1 MSEEEGVVVTQID
14 DLIIKT
20 YPDGSTLVIRPD
32 GVQLRSDANG
42 DSVESSTDDGL
53 GMSSPTHHIVPPP
66 PPAKGA
72 DAAPGA
78 AVATAGATTAAAAA
92 IAAEPPSPS
101 PASPDDRPWHKPELA
116 REAAEKRLT
125 RKPVGAF
132 VIRASSSPKDVAI
145 TLRISADPTPK
156 GLLHVL
162 IELVEPEPAAKF
174 RLRAP
179 DARVFGTVDE
189 LVIFYAKT
197 VVEGHLPVQLV
208 LDGCLG
214 TDGDGDSD
222 SGDEEAPAEGDYAS
236 DDEAPPLVA
245 DWVLSSCFSQE
256 GPPITTGGE
265 ADQAGADE
273 DGVAPPP
280 VTAYQAQ
287 ANPNRPPVAAT
298 ESYASSN
305 QVRRPHDPT
314 ISLPFHCGYLLKEGG
329 TIKTWKRRWFELHE
343 SGQLLYYDKDKGN
356 GGRFLNSVDVN
367 DAQVASEPHG
377 KRPFCFVI
385 QPKEGSIGVSNKRG
399 KYVLCASNAKDK
411 QRWLGCIQMAASR
424 GNSSDSIYPMS
435 FGNVGNQRT
444 VEQTVES
451 QKDWKRVG
459 SQKPWKPVLRL
470 RALVSQKK
478 LRFQDKGPSGYAYDL
493 DLTYISERLI
503 AMGYPSDGA
512 EALYRNKY
520 DDVRRFLDDFHP
532 RRYKVYNL
540 CSERAYPAKRFQNRV
555 ALYPFDDH
563 CAPPLGLMRE
573 FCEDLNRWLDMHPNS
588 VAAIHCK
595 AGKGRTGVMICA
607 YLLHDGIAQNA
618 DEALDMYGAGRTQD
632 GQGVT
637 IPSQRRYVGYY
648 ERMLKGGDVT
658 SGLPTSKVLQ
668 RIVVSGIPA
677 GQQAPLYV
685 NLFMNGELEY
695 TSKDRVV
702 TPDGRP
708 IPQNQAGGDA
718 STIALAVDDVELSGD
733 IYLYVMEAAGLKS
746 DEEECAVGFNVGF
759 SAGHR
764 MSFDKANIDN
774 LHKRKL
780 HKKAGAD
787 FEITLSFKPR

>member
-1 MSEEEGVVVTQID
+1 
-14 DLIIKT
+14 
-20 YPDGSTLVIRPD
+20 
-32 GVQLRSDANG
+32 
-42 DSVESSTDDGL
+42 
-53 GMSSPTHHIVPPP
+53 MSSPTHHIVPPP

-245 DWVLSSCFSQE
+245 DWVRTSPRPWHARTACEGDHVVVPEEHDNNYRFDLEVSSEESTHLILLLAPTLTLTPCVPGGSWAHLSSPQVLSSCFSQE

-399 KYVLCASNAKDK
+399 
-411 QRWLGCIQMAASR
+411 
-424 GNSSDSIYPMS
+424 
-435 FGNVGNQRT
+435 
-444 VEQTVES
+444 
-451 QKDWKRVG
+451 
-459 SQKPWKPVLRL
+459 
-470 RALVSQKK
+470 
-478 LRFQDKGPSGYAYDL
+478 
-493 DLTYISERLI
+493 
-503 AMGYPSDGA
+503 
-512 EALYRNKY
+512 
-520 DDVRRFLDDFHP
+520 
-532 RRYKVYNL
+532 
-540 CSERAYPAKRFQNRV
+540 
-555 ALYPFDDH
+555 
-563 CAPPLGLMRE
+563 
-573 FCEDLNRWLDMHPNS
+573 
-588 VAAIHCK
+588 
-595 AGKGRTGVMICA
+595 
-607 YLLHDGIAQNA
+607 
-618 DEALDMYGAGRTQD
+618 
-632 GQGVT
+632 
-637 IPSQRRYVGYY
+637 
-648 ERMLKGGDVT
+648 
-658 SGLPTSKVLQ
+658 
-668 RIVVSGIPA
+668 
-677 GQQAPLYV
+677 
-685 NLFMNGELEY
+685 
-695 TSKDRVV
+695 
-702 TPDGRP
+702 
-708 IPQNQAGGDA
+708 
-718 STIALAVDDVELSGD
+718 
-733 IYLYVMEAAGLKS
+733 
-746 DEEECAVGFNVGF
+746 
-759 SAGHR
+759 
-764 MSFDKANIDN
+764 
-774 LHKRKL
+774 
-780 HKKAGAD
+780 
-787 FEITLSFKPR
+787 